1 MLELIPNQKETFNDM
16 MADIFTPQSYM
27 NKYTQLILNDKNFY
41 KKINIIFE
49 NNNIFLKKEN
59 NVTSAFKSLYQ
70 KNKNVSFI
78 LSFLLT
84 ALEEENLVSMFG
96 NGYKTNKLGEGFK
109 RGYSGRCFFF
119 KLNGFIS
126 MYFIDHR
133 GSGLNVASDISDADF
148 LQYMVDLIELI
159 VTKTDLIDVY
169 KKNFSEYF
177 L

>member
-1 MLELIPNQKETFNDM
+1 MLEQITNQKETFNDM
-16 MADIFTPQSYM
+16 MVDIFTLQSYI
-27 NKYTQLILNDKNFY
+27 NKYNQILADKNFY
-41 KKINIIFE
+41 KKISIIFE
-49 NNNIFLKKEN
+49 NNNIHIKKEKG
-59 NVTSAFKSLYQ
+59 TSTVFKTLYE
-70 KNKNVSFI
+70 KNKTISFI
-78 LSFLLT
+78 LILLLT
-84 ALEEENLVSMFG
+84 SLEEENLISMFG

-133 GSGLNVASDISDADF
+133 GSGLNVASDISDENY

-159 VTKTDLIDVY
+159 ITKTDIVDAY
-169 KKNFSEYF
+169 KKVFPDYF